1 MHVRSPADWNGIY
14 AFDAVD
20 AELRLLPMAARRA
33 LDVAGL
39 HLSLDAWQLL
49 PLGVRQA
56 LVALGAGTTVDATA
70 VTVQLTHAGAASVE
84 QPPLL
89 DPPAAAPPP
98 EVTQALQPARPLD
111 AACWTQLRALD
122 RYVLAQLARRGKL
135 ERLAAAYDEILAA
148 TSGS

>member
-1 MHVRSPADWNGIY
+1 MHVRPPTSWNGTY

-39 HLSLDAWQLL
+39 HLSLDAWQGL
-49 PLGVRQA
+49 PLAARQA
-56 LVALGAGTTVDATA
+56 LVALGAGTTVDAA
-70 VTVQLTHAGAASVE
+70 EVVARLAEAGAVSVE

-89 DPPAAAPPP
+89 DPPAVAPPP
-98 EVTQALQPARPLD
+98 EVTQALQPARALD
-111 AACWTQLRALD
+111 AACWAQLRTLD

-135 ERLAAAYDEILAA
+135 ERLAAAYDEIVAA
-148 TSGS
+148 KSGS